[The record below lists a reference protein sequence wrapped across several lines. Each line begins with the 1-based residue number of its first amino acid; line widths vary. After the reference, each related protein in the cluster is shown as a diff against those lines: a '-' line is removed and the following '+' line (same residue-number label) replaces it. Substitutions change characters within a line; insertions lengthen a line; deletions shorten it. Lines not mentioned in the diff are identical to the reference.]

1 MDNKTVNSSSVRIR
15 HLAVMAML
23 AAISFAVLLLAHL
36 VPFFSF
42 IPALPFLKY
51 DPKDVIIA
59 MGGFL
64 LGPLEALAISI
75 VVSLIEM
82 VTVSTTGPIGLLMNV
97 LSTAAF
103 ACTAAAVYRKK
114 HDMSGAVLG
123 LILGVVCMTVVMLLW
138 NWLITPL
145 YMHVPREVIV
155 TYMLPGFL
163 PFNLVKAVAN
173 MALTLLLYK
182 PVSRALRSAHLLPP
196 SSGSSGSGKFSVGL
210 ILCAIVLLASC
221 ILVALALL
229 GLLGG

>member
-1 MDNKTVNSSSVRIR
+1 
-15 HLAVMAML
+15 MAML

-59 MGGFL
+59 MSGFL

-82 VTVSTTGPIGLLMNV
+82 LTVSSTGLIGLLMNV

-103 ACTAAAVYRKK
+103 ACTAALVYRKK

-123 LILGVVCMTVVMLLW
+123 LLCGVFCMTVVMLLW

-145 YMHVPREVIV
+145 YMHVPRAVIV
-155 TYMLPGFL
+155 SYLLPGFL
-163 PFNLVKAVAN
+163 PFNLVKAAAN

-182 PVSRALRSAHLLPP
+182 PVAQALRSAHLLPP
-196 SSGSSGSGKFSVGL
+196 SSSGKKGGKFSVGL
-210 ILCAIVLLASC
+210 FLFAVVLLISC
-221 ILVALALL
+221 VLVALALL
-229 GLLGG
+229 GLLGA

>member
-1 MDNKTVNSSSVRIR
+1 MANKTNSTTNVRRI
-15 HLAVMAML
+15 AVMAML
-23 AAISFAVLLLAHL
+23 AAISFAVMLLAHL

-82 VTVSTTGPIGLLMNV
+82 LTISTTGPIGLLMNV

-103 ACTAAAVYRKK
+103 ACTAALIYRKK

-123 LILGVVCMTVVMLLW
+123 LICGVACMTVVMLLW

-163 PFNLVKAVAN
+163 PFNLVKAGAN

-182 PVSRALRSAHLLPP
+182 PISQALRSAHLLPP
-196 SSGSSGSGKFSVGL
+196 SSGKKGGFSVGL
-210 ILCAIVLLASC
+210 FLFAVVLLISC
-221 ILVALALL
+221 VLVALALL
-229 GLLGG
+229 GLLGT

>member
-1 MDNKTVNSSSVRIR
+1 MENKTNSAVNVRRI
-15 HLAVMAML
+15 AVMAML

-82 VTVSTTGPIGLLMNV
+82 LTISSTGPIGLLMNV

-103 ACTAAAVYRKK
+103 ACTAALVYRKK
-114 HDMSGAVLG
+114 HDMGGAVLG
-123 LILGVVCMTVVMLLW
+123 LICGVVCMTVVMLLW

-145 YMHVPREVIV
+145 YMHVPRAVIV

-163 PFNLVKAVAN
+163 PFNLVKAGAN
-173 MALTLLLYK
+173 MALTLILYK
-182 PVSRALRSAHLLPP
+182 PVSKALRSAHLLPP
-196 SSGSSGSGKFSVGL
+196 SSGKRNGGNSSVGL
-210 ILCAIVLLASC
+210 FIFAVVLLISC
-221 ILVALALL
+221 VLVALALL
-229 GLLGG
+229 GLLGA

>member
-1 MDNKTVNSSSVRIR
+1 MENQTAPKSTVKTKRI
-15 HLAVMAML
+15 AVMAML
-23 AAISFAVLLLAHL
+23 AAIAYAVLLLAHL

-42 IPALPFLKY
+42 IPALPFLKF

-64 LGPLEALAISI
+64 LGPLEALAISV

-82 VTVSTTGPIGLLMNV
+82 LTISSTGVIGLVMNV

-103 ACTAAAVYRKK
+103 ACTAAVVYRKK
-114 HDMSGAVLG
+114 HDMAGAVLG
-123 LILGVVCMTVVMLLW
+123 LALGVVCMTVVMLLW

-163 PFNLVKAVAN
+163 PFNLVKAGAN

-182 PVSRALRSAHLLPP
+182 PISKALRSAHLLPP
-196 SSGSSGSGKFSVGL
+196 SSGKSGGRFSAGL
-210 ILCAIVLLASC
+210 VIFALVLLVTC
-221 ILVALALL
+221 VLVALALL
-229 GLLGG
+229 GVLGA

>member
-1 MDNKTVNSSSVRIR
+1 MENKTKSGMTTRRV
-15 HLAVMAML
+15 AVMAML

-82 VTVSTTGPIGLLMNV
+82 VTISTTGPIGLLMNV

-103 ACTAAAVYRKK
+103 ACTAAVVYRKK
-114 HDMSGAVLG
+114 HDMGGAILG
-123 LILGVVCMTVVMLLW
+123 LALGVVCVTVVMLLW

-145 YMHVPREVIV
+145 YMHVPRAVIV
-155 TYMLPGFL
+155 TYLLPGFL
-163 PFNLVKAVAN
+163 PFNLVKAGAN

-182 PVSRALRSAHLLPP
+182 PISKALRSAHLLPP
-196 SSGSSGSGKFSVGL
+196 SSGKSSGGKFSAGL
-210 ILCAIVLLASC
+210 IIFAVVLLVTC
-221 ILVALALL
+221 VLVALALL
-229 GLLGG
+229 GVLGS

>member
-1 MDNKTVNSSSVRIR
+1 MENKTSSSVKTRRI
-15 HLAVMAML
+15 AVMAML

-82 VTVSTTGPIGLLMNV
+82 LTISTTGPIGLLMNV

-103 ACTAAAVYRKK
+103 ACTAAVVYRKK
-114 HDMSGAVLG
+114 HDMGGAILG
-123 LILGVVCMTVVMLLW
+123 LALGVVCMTVVMLLW

-145 YMHVPREVIV
+145 YMH
-155 TYMLPGFL
+155 PGFL
-163 PFNLVKAVAN
+163 PFNLVKAAAN

-182 PVSRALRSAHLLPP
+182 PISKALRNAHLLPP
-196 SSGSSGSGKFSVGL
+196 SGGSGSGKFSAGL
-210 ILCAIVLLASC
+210 IIFSVVLLISC

-229 GLLGG
+229 GFLGG

>member
-1 MDNKTVNSSSVRIR
+1 MENKTSSTVKTRR
-15 HLAVMAML
+15 LAVMAML

-36 VPFFSF
+36 VPFFAF
-42 IPALPFLKY
+42 IPSLPFLKY

-82 VTVSTTGPIGLLMNV
+82 LTVSTTGPIGLLMNV

-123 LILGVVCMTVVMLLW
+123 LICGVVCMTVVMLLW

-163 PFNLVKAVAN
+163 PFNLVKAGAN
-173 MALTLLLYK
+173 MALTLILYK
-182 PVSRALRSAHLLPP
+182 PVSKALRSAHLLPP
-196 SSGSSGSGKFSVGL
+196 SSGKKSGSSVGL
-210 ILCAIVLLASC
+210 LIFAVVLLVSC
-221 ILVALALL
+221 VLVALALL

>member
-1 MDNKTVNSSSVRIR
+1 
-15 HLAVMAML
+15 MAML

-51 DPKDVIIA
+51 EPKDVIIA
-59 MGGFL
+59 MSGFL

-82 VTVSTTGPIGLLMNV
+82 LTVSSTGLIGLLMNV

-103 ACTAAAVYRKK
+103 ACTAALVYRKK

-123 LILGVVCMTVVMLLW
+123 LLCGVFCMTVVMLLW

-145 YMHVPREVIV
+145 YMHVPRAVIV
-155 TYMLPGFL
+155 SYLLPGFL
-163 PFNLVKAVAN
+163 PFNLVKAAAN

-182 PVSRALRSAHLLPP
+182 PVAQALRSAHLLPP
-196 SSGSSGSGKFSVGL
+196 SSSGKKGGKFSAGL
-210 ILCAIVLLASC
+210 FLFAVVLLISC
-221 ILVALALL
+221 VLVALALL
-229 GLLGG
+229 GLLGA

>member
-1 MDNKTVNSSSVRIR
+1 MENKTSSSVKIRRI
-15 HLAVMAML
+15 AVMAML

-51 DPKDVIIA
+51 DPKDVIIV

-64 LGPLEALAISI
+64 LGPLEALAISV

-82 VTVSTTGPIGLLMNV
+82 LTISTTGPIGLLMNV

-103 ACTAAAVYRKK
+103 ACTAAVVYRKK
-114 HDMSGAVLG
+114 HDMGGAILG
-123 LILGVVCMTVVMLLW
+123 LALGVVCMTVVMLLW

-145 YMHVPREVIV
+145 YMHVPRAVIV

-163 PFNLVKAVAN
+163 PFNLVKAAAN

-182 PVSRALRSAHLLPP
+182 PISKALRNAHLLPP
-196 SSGSSGSGKFSVGL
+196 SKGGSGSGKFSAGL
-210 ILCAIVLLASC
+210 IIFSVVLLISC
-221 ILVALALL
+221 VLVALALL